1 MFIAPLGVKK
11 FPKPIPLRKLIGP
24 SFIILGVG
32 LGSGEL
38 ILWPYLAANF
48 GMGLIWAAI
57 LGITFQFFLN
67 MEIERY
73 TLVRGESIFVGL
85 GRKFGRGV
93 PVWFILS
100 TFVPWMWPGIAA
112 SSALLIASALGVTYN
127 KWIGIFLLLAIGI
140 ILSLGKI
147 VYKTQEKVQMAIIL
161 VGVPFIFITTLFF
174 LQPGDL
180 ADFALGTVG
189 FGQNYWLIP
198 ISIPVATFL
207 AAFAYSGAGGNLNL
221 AQSLYAKEKGYG
233 MGKYSKKITN
243 ILSNDNQIY
252 KLEGN
257 KFKLTPTNIKRYQ
270 IWWRRINIEHALVFW
285 LTGALTMIM
294 LSLLAYTTVY
304 GASGVESSINFLV
317 NEGKVIGQNT
327 MPVFGT
333 IFLLMGALML
343 FGTQLSVF
351 GSNARIMSE
360 NLSLSSVRF
369 PARNLSKYFY
379 VFLWIQ
385 ILAGVTIF
393 ATGFTEPLALVV
405 VGAVFNA
412 ISMFVYSGLVLW
424 LNKSLPT
431 QLRPKIFRT
440 FMIGAAFIFY
450 GVFTLFVIL
459 DRVL

>member
-11 FPKPIPLRKLIGP
+11 FPKPISLRKLIGP

-38 ILWPYLAANF
+38 ILWPYLSANF

-57 LGITFQFFLN
+57 LGISFQFFLN

-85 GRKFGRGV
+85 SRKFGKGI
-93 PVWFILS
+93 PFWFILS

-112 SSALLIASALGVTYN
+112 SSALLIASAFGVPYN

-161 VGVPFIFITTLFF
+161 IGIPFIFITTLIF
-174 LQPGDL
+174 LQPGDIADL
-180 ADFALGTVG
+180 AAGAVGLGEN
-189 FGQNYWLIP
+189 FWF
-198 ISIPVATFL
+198 IPVSVPIATFL

-221 AQSLYAKEKGYG
+221 AQSLYAREKGYG
-233 MGKYSKKITN
+233 MGKYSNKITN
-243 ILSNDNQIY
+243 VFSGVSKKY

-257 KFKLTPTNIKRYQ
+257 KFDLTDTNINRYN
-270 IWWRRINIEHALVFW
+270 IWWKRINIEHALVFW
-285 LTGALTMIM
+285 LTGSLTMIM

-304 GASGVESSINFLV
+304 GTTGVESSINFLV
-317 NEGKVIGQNT
+317 NEGKVIGEKT
-327 MPVFGT
+327 MPLLGT
-333 IFLLMGALML
+333 MFLLMGSLML

-360 NLSLSSVRF
+360 NLSLTSVKF

-379 VFLWIQ
+379 IFLWIQ
-385 ILAGVTIF
+385 ILAGVAIF
-393 ATGFTEPLALVV
+393 ASGFTEPLTLVV
-405 VGAVFNA
+405 IGAVFNA

-424 LNKSLPT
+424 LNKSLPNP
-431 QLRPKIFRT
+431 LKPGLFRT
-440 FMIGAAFIFY
+440 LAVGTAFVFY
-450 GVFTLFVIL
+450 GAFTFFVVM